1 MQFNMNA
8 RGKSKATKTAAL
20 STYGLGLQANEAITY
35 EQVTKRD
42 ATDSFSAARFVGV
55 STSNC
60 PRATLASGFVF
71 GFNKIDFFMATDSN
85 TGNQNKFEMC
95 G

>member
-35 EQVTKRD
+35 E
-42 ATDSFSAARFVGV
+42 
-55 STSNC
+55 
-60 PRATLASGFVF
+60 
-71 GFNKIDFFMATDSN
+71 
-85 TGNQNKFEMC
+85 
-95 G
+95 